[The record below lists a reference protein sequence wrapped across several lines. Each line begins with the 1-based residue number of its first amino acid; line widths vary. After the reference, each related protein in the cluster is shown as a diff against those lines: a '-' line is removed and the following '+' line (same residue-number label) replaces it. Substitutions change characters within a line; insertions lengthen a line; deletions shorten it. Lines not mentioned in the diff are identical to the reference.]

1 MKEFKV
7 GEYFYYC
14 GKKYI
19 VVEDATGNCGNCAF
33 WCPYGWCANATLRCK
48 SQIWIALLH
57 QTHWD
62 WTMRDRSD
70 NKCVIFKEVKE

>member
-1 MKEFKV
+1 MQEFKV

-19 VVEDATGNCGNCAF
+19 VVEDAIGNCNNCAF
-33 WCPYGWCANATLRCK
+33 ACPSRWCANGMLKCKNRIWNIMNKRLISDWILRE
-48 SQIWIALLH
+48 
-57 QTHWD
+57 
-62 WTMRDRSD
+62 RSD